1 MPNAITPLIQ
11 QYTVDFASNNN
22 FLFVKGIQG
31 DGYGTRYVDIS
42 LMNNGQPYTVNSE
55 AVTVAIRGTKPDTSV
70 IFNECE
76 ILDNNT
82 IRVEITQQMSAIA
95 GKGNYE
101 ISIISNLEN
110 RTLTSFPFFI
120 IISKSSFDI
129 GYVVSSDEFALLVDK
144 INQVHKIQVD
154 LSDLKSDMQDTIKD
168 CEDATED
175 CIEATNEAKDAT
187 DKCKEATNI
196 CIDVTN
202 TANETIDAMNTL
214 HDTVSDAERIR
225 ITNENQRISNEN
237 IRKQNE
243 IDRQNAESE
252 RQNIFDSAIADV
264 TLATTDANNAATSA
278 NAEATIANRAAE
290 RANNVSTDLENKI
303 ASGYFNGKDGKDG
316 IDGKDG
322 VVTTLKGQ
330 IAFEIEKG
338 YLFVY
343 YSDEDNLPD
352 ACIDENGCLI
362 LTIE

>member
-95 GKGNYE
+95 GKGSYE
-101 ISIISNLEN
+101 ISIISNFEN

-120 IISKSSFDI
+120 VISKSSFDI

-202 TANETIDAMNTL
+202 TANETIDAMNAL

-243 IDRQNAESE
+243 IDRQNAEQS
-252 RQNIFDSAIADV
+252 RQATFDNAIADV
-264 TLATTDANNAATSA
+264 TLATQNANDAANLA
-278 NAEATIANRAAE
+278 NAEAANANKATE
-290 RANNVSTDLENKI
+290 RANNISTDLENKV
-303 ASGYFNGKDGKDG
+303 ATGYFNGKDGKDG
-316 IDGKDG
+316 IDGNDG
-322 VVTTLKGQ
+322 IVTTLKGQ
-330 IAFEIEKG
+330 IAFEIENG
-338 YLFVY
+338 DLMVY
-343 YSDEDNLPD
+343 YSDDDSPPD
-352 ACIDENGCLI
+352 AHIDENGCLI

>member
-1 MPNAITPLIQ
+1 MQNAISPLIQ

-120 IISKSSFDI
+120 IVSKSSFDI

-154 LSDLKSDMQDTIKD
+154 LSNLKSDMQDTIKD
-168 CEDATED
+168 CEDATKD
-175 CIEATNEAKDAT
+175 CIDATNESKDAT
-187 DKCKEATNI
+187 DKCKEATNN
-196 CIDVTN
+196 CIDATN
-202 TANETIDAMNTL
+202 IANETIDAMNTL
-214 HDTVSDAERIR
+214 HDAVSDAESIR
-225 ITNENQRISNEN
+225 IANENQRISNEN

-243 IDRQNAESE
+243 IDRQNAEQS
-252 RQNIFDSAIADV
+252 RQDTFNNAIADV
-264 TLATTDANNAATSA
+264 TLATQNANAAANSA
-278 NAEATIANRAAE
+278 NAEAANANKATE
-290 RANNVSTDLENKI
+290 RANNISTDLENKV
-303 ASGYFNGKDGKDG
+303 ATGYFNGKDGKDG

-322 VVTTLKGQ
+322 VVTTITGQ
-330 IAFEIEKG
+330 IAFEIEEG
-338 YLFVY
+338 NLMLY
-343 YSDEDNLPD
+343 YADEDSPPD
-352 ACIDENGCLI
+352 AYIDENGCLI
-362 LTIE
+362 LALE